1 MAKPTPEQIARFED
15 LMNREILTDI
25 INDALEAA
33 GIEGCDVSWK
43 FTITPSTSRGAL
55 DAPIL
60 LADGTNADTVRVGTA
75 LRVKANTF
83 KIHLIPIG
91 ATVILEKYLPADDMA
106 YVTWHW
112 SKHPAPLKQ
121 SVPWID
127 LEVL

>member
-1 MAKPTPEQIARFED
+1 MAK
-15 LMNREILTDI
+15 
-25 INDALEAA
+25 
-33 GIEGCDVSWK
+33 
-43 FTITPSTSRGAL
+43 FTNRGAL

-60 LADGTNADTVRVGTA
+60 LADGTDASTIKVGSA

-83 KIHLIPIG
+83 KMHLIPIG
-91 ATVILEKYLPADDMA
+91 ATVILEKHLQPDDMA
-106 YVTWHW
+106 YVTWYW

>member
-1 MAKPTPEQIARFED
+1 MAK
-15 LMNREILTDI
+15 
-25 INDALEAA
+25 
-33 GIEGCDVSWK
+33 
-43 FTITPSTSRGAL
+43 STNRGAL

-60 LADGTNADTVRVGTA
+60 LADGTDADTVRAGTA

-83 KIHLIPIG
+83 KMHLIPIG
-91 ATVILEKYLPADDMA
+91 ATVILEKHLPNNDDMA
-106 YVTWHW
+106 YVTWYW

>member
-1 MAKPTPEQIARFED
+1 MAK
-15 LMNREILTDI
+15 
-25 INDALEAA
+25 
-33 GIEGCDVSWK
+33 
-43 FTITPSTSRGAL
+43 STNRGAL

-60 LADGTNADTVRVGTA
+60 LADGTDADTIKVGSA

-83 KIHLIPIG
+83 NMHLIPIG
-91 ATVILEKYLPADDMA
+91 ATVILEKHLQPDDMA
-106 YVTWHW
+106 YVTWYW